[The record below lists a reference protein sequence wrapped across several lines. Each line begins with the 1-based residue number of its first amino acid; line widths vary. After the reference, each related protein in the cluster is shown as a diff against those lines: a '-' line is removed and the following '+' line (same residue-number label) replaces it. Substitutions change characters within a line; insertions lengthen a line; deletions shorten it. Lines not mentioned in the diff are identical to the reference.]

1 MAQDVKRQIAEL
13 IKIDGVTA
21 EQTESFL
28 MTPPD
33 PKLGD
38 WSLPCFRFAKALRK
52 SPVAIADELAKSIE

>member
-52 SPVAIADELAKSIE
+52 APSR